1 MAKRRTKKW
10 LICETLGCSQQ
21 RQGHIVPKPTDAVRL
36 ETQRVVILREIQHV
50 VRGSLYRAEGSGE
63 RRTLGSGG
71 GVGFG
76 LSGIKQRLVL
86 GDPSKTSTIEGSRKY
101 IYRLP

>member
-36 ETQRVVILREIQHV
+36 ETQRVVILSEIQHV

-63 RRTLGSGG
+63 RRTLGSA
-71 GVGFG
+71 VDAAPSGFRDAAPPW
-76 LSGIKQRLVL
+76 KVHFE
-86 GDPSKTSTIEGSRKY
+86 STNAAA
-101 IYRLP
+101 

>member
-36 ETQRVVILREIQHV
+36 VAQRDVILSEIQHV
-50 VRGSLYRAEGSGE
+50 VRGSLYRAAGSGE
-63 RRTLGSGG
+63 RRTLGSDFRRLEMLYRKF
-71 GVGFG
+71 VGTF
-76 LSGIKQRLVL
+76 QL
-86 GDPSKTSTIEGSRKY
+86 GPIRTHLFAFFSISQ
-101 IYRLP
+101 

>member
-36 ETQRVVILREIQHV
+36 ETQRDVILSEIQHV
-50 VRGSLYRAEGSGE
+50 VRGSLYRAAGSGE
-63 RRTLGSGG
+63 RRTLGSAS
-71 GVGFG
+71 VGAF
-76 LSGIKQRLVL
+76 SF
-86 GDPSKTSTIEGSRKY
+86 STRFFVQY
-101 IYRLP
+101 LAAA

>member
-36 ETQRVVILREIQHV
+36 ETQRVVILSEIQHV
-50 VRGSLYRAEGSGE
+50 VRGSLYRAAGSGE
-63 RRTLGSGG
+63 RRTLGSVADLDPRLKKKGYAIAIEDAYRCIMRP
-71 GVGFG
+71 
-76 LSGIKQRLVL
+76 LRIIKRWF
-86 GDPSKTSTIEGSRKY
+86 
-101 IYRLP
+101 